1 MHIYLTF
8 KIYFS
13 FFYKVF
19 RNIKFII
26 NTILNNLVRNDFNNI
41 MFYLYKAISD
51 KWVLYQ
57 QKESK

>member
-8 KIYFS
+8 KIYIN

-19 RNIKFII
+19 RNIKFMI
-26 NTILNNLVRNDFNNI
+26 NTILNNLVLNDFNNI